1 MEKTAIMKTNR
12 KIIAAVF
19 AFAALLPGLRAA
31 AEWDKPTPS
40 PLPTQVL
47 PLLNV
52 EVNRETDAITFVN
65 TNNDPFV
72 YTRVYVLKHA
82 DPYEIRPFIMAAVR
96 SRRVD
101 TNDTKVEAI
110 RYMDGTGMLIV
121 SAEQYRFEP
130 VENGMSIDQIVEM
143 LDKPGLASETGRKF
157 FLYYPKYWDSATLAA
172 LVRRVGMTEAD
183 DDVELQGGIDTVRAD
198 VGLNALM
205 FHTSPFSQ
213 KAIERILKEYDAPV
227 TEALVDYKI
236 YEIDSE
242 NDGNL
247 GVDVQAWKN
256 GPGADLFAA
265 GARYASGWDFLNNN
279 VASNLIKS
287 SHTSAFNFNPKW
299 NSKYL
304 DFLVAK
310 SKAKV
315 ITSGRTSIMNRCT
328 GTISSVTRIPV
339 IEAGEETAGDSG
351 PVTLSDALLIPAW
364 NTDYTLN
371 AVDQEKGLAI
381 NIRPAGYTGEV
392 VITRTKINTRTY
404 YNISLDKSGAYL
416 TRADGK
422 NLGRTCKAYDVSVT
436 LTDNTVTPPV
446 TTDVDDWTSACSY
459 TIRKDKKRVTKQ
471 AEFGFTLELTPE
483 VNTEASQIK
492 VAMSNTNLLGFKGN
506 GEPRTSETV
515 LNTSL
520 QMANDGGVFYIGG
533 LEKSALVRSV
543 SKVPFLGDIPF
554 LGWVFSGESESV
566 KKTQIVA
573 VLTVVPVTPDT
584 PVDARL
590 RDEAG
595 KTVEKLSN
603 FGLKHKLLVENEY
616 GFDQYFL
623 DPDKD

>member
-1 MEKTAIMKTNR
+1 MKTNR

-172 LVRRVGMTEAD
+172 LVRRVGMTEVD

-247 GVDVQAWKN
+247 GVDFQAWKN

-446 TTDVDDWTSACSY
+446 TTDVDDWTSAYSY

>member
-247 GVDVQAWKN
+247 GVDFQAWKN

-554 LGWVFSGESESV
+554 LGWVFAGESESV

>member
-1 MEKTAIMKTNR
+1 MKTNR

-205 FHTSPFSQ
+205 FYTSPFSQ

-247 GVDVQAWKN
+247 GVDFQAWKN

>member
-1 MEKTAIMKTNR
+1 MKTNR
-12 KIIAAVF
+12 KIIATVF

-247 GVDVQAWKN
+247 GVDFQAWKN

-416 TRADGK
+416 TRVDGK

>member
-205 FHTSPFSQ
+205 FYTSPFSQ

-247 GVDVQAWKN
+247 GIDFQAWKN

-446 TTDVDDWTSACSY
+446 TTDVDDWTSAYSY

-483 VNTEASQIK
+483 VNTEASQNK

>member
-205 FHTSPFSQ
+205 FYTSPFSQ

-247 GVDVQAWKN
+247 GIDFQAWKN

-416 TRADGK
+416 TRADGR

>member
-247 GVDVQAWKN
+247 GVDFQAWKN

-554 LGWVFSGESESV
+554 LG
-566 KKTQIVA
+566 
-573 VLTVVPVTPDT
+573 
-584 PVDARL
+584 
-590 RDEAG
+590 
-595 KTVEKLSN
+595 
-603 FGLKHKLLVENEY
+603 
-616 GFDQYFL
+616 
-623 DPDKD
+623 

>member
-205 FHTSPFSQ
+205 FYTSPFSQ

-247 GVDVQAWKN
+247 GIDFQAWKN

-446 TTDVDDWTSACSY
+446 TTDVDDWTSAYSY

-603 FGLKHKLLVENEY
+603 FGL
-616 GFDQYFL
+616 
-623 DPDKD
+623 

>member
-1 MEKTAIMKTNR
+1 MKTNR
-12 KIIAAVF
+12 KIIAAAF

-110 RYMDGTGMLIV
+110 RYVDGTGMLIV

-143 LDKPGLASETGRKF
+143 LDKPGLASEAGRKF
-157 FLYYPKYWDSATLAA
+157 FLYYPKYWDANTLSS
-172 LVRRVGMTEAD
+172 LVRRVGMTVAD
-183 DDVELQGGIDTVRAD
+183 DEVELQGGIDTVRAD
-198 VGLNALM
+198 VGMNALM
-205 FHTSPFSQ
+205 FYTSPFSR
-213 KAIERILKEYDAPV
+213 KAIEKILKDYDGPT
-227 TEALVDYKI
+227 TEALIDYKI

-247 GVDVQAWKN
+247 GVDFQAWKN

-279 VASNLIKS
+279 VASNLVKS

-339 IEAGEETAGDSG
+339 IEAGEETAGSSG

-364 NTDYTLN
+364 SADYTLN

-381 NIRPAGYTGEV
+381 DIRPADYAGEV
-392 VITRTKINTRTY
+392 VVTRTRINTRTY

-416 TRADGK
+416 IRADGR

-446 TTDVDDWTSACSY
+446 TTDVDNWTNAYSY
-459 TIRKDKKRVTKQ
+459 TIQKDKKRVTKQ

-492 VAMSNTNLLGFKGN
+492 IAMSNTNLLGFKGN

-590 RDEAG
+590 RGEAE

>member
-1 MEKTAIMKTNR
+1 MKTTR

-247 GVDVQAWKN
+247 GVDFQAWKN

-554 LGWVFSGESESV
+554 LGWVFAGESESV

>member
-247 GVDVQAWKN
+247 GVDFQAWKN

-590 RDEAG
+590 RDETG

>member
-205 FHTSPFSQ
+205 FYTSPFSQ

-247 GVDVQAWKN
+247 GIDFQAWKN

-310 SKAKV
+310 SKATV

-446 TTDVDDWTSACSY
+446 TTDVDDWTSAYSY

-506 GEPRTSETV
+506 GEPRTIETV

>member
-205 FHTSPFSQ
+205 FYTSPFSQ

-247 GVDVQAWKN
+247 GIDFQAWKN

-446 TTDVDDWTSACSY
+446 TTDVDDWTSAYSY

>member
-247 GVDVQAWKN
+247 GVDFQAWKN

-315 ITSGRTSIMNRCT
+315 ITSGRTSIMNRYT

-446 TTDVDDWTSACSY
+446 TTDVDDWTSAYSY

>member
-247 GVDVQAWKN
+247 GVDFQAWKN

-328 GTISSVTRIPV
+328 GTISSVTQIPV

>member
-52 EVNRETDAITFVN
+52 DVNRETDAITFVN

-205 FHTSPFSQ
+205 FYTSPFSQ

-247 GVDVQAWKN
+247 GVDFQAWKN

-339 IEAGEETAGDSG
+339 IEAGEENAGDSG

-416 TRADGK
+416 IRADGK

-446 TTDVDDWTSACSY
+446 TTDVDDWTSAYSY

>member
-130 VENGMSIDQIVEM
+130 VENGMSINQIVEM

-247 GVDVQAWKN
+247 GVDFQAWKN

-416 TRADGK
+416 TRADGR

-584 PVDARL
+584 PVDVRL

>member
-1 MEKTAIMKTNR
+1 MKTNR

-101 TNDTKVEAI
+101 TNNTKVEAI

-130 VENGMSIDQIVEM
+130 VENGMSIDQIVAM
-143 LDKPGLASETGRKF
+143 LDKPGLASEAGRKF

-247 GVDVQAWKN
+247 GVDFQAWKN

-446 TTDVDDWTSACSY
+446 TTDVDDWTSAYSY

>member
-205 FHTSPFSQ
+205 FYTSPFSQ

-247 GVDVQAWKN
+247 GIDFQAWKN

-446 TTDVDDWTSACSY
+446 TTDVDDWTSAYSY

-533 LEKSALVRSV
+533 LEKSALVWSV

>member
-1 MEKTAIMKTNR
+1 MKTNR

-247 GVDVQAWKN
+247 GVDFQAWKN

-416 TRADGK
+416 TRADGR

-446 TTDVDDWTSACSY
+446 TTDVDDWTSAYSY

>member
-205 FHTSPFSQ
+205 FYTSPFSQ

-247 GVDVQAWKN
+247 GIDFQAWKN

-339 IEAGEETAGDSG
+339 IEAGEENAGDSG

-416 TRADGK
+416 IRADGK

-446 TTDVDDWTSACSY
+446 TTDVDDWTSAYSY

>member
-1 MEKTAIMKTNR
+1 MKMNR

-110 RYMDGTGMLIV
+110 RYVDGTGMLIV

-130 VENGMSIDQIVEM
+130 VENGMSIDQIVAM
-143 LDKPGLASETGRKF
+143 LDKPGLASEAGRKF

-247 GVDVQAWKN
+247 GVDFQAWKN

-446 TTDVDDWTSACSY
+446 TTDVDDWTSAYSY

>member
-205 FHTSPFSQ
+205 FYTSPFSQ

-247 GVDVQAWKN
+247 GVDFQAWKN

-339 IEAGEETAGDSG
+339 IEAGEENAGDSG

-416 TRADGK
+416 IRADGK

-436 LTDNTVTPPV
+436 LTDNTVTPSV
-446 TTDVDDWTSACSY
+446 TTDVDDWTSAYSY

>member
-1 MEKTAIMKTNR
+1 MKTNR

-205 FHTSPFSQ
+205 FYTSPFSQ

-247 GVDVQAWKN
+247 GIDFQAWKN

-446 TTDVDDWTSACSY
+446 TTDVDDWTSAYSY

>member
-1 MEKTAIMKTNR
+1 MKTNR

-130 VENGMSIDQIVEM
+130 VENGMSIDQIVAM
-143 LDKPGLASETGRKF
+143 LDKPGLASEAGRKF

-247 GVDVQAWKN
+247 GVDFQAWKN

-446 TTDVDDWTSACSY
+446 TTDVDDWTSAYSY

-584 PVDARL
+584 PVDAGL

>member
-1 MEKTAIMKTNR
+1 MKTNR

-110 RYMDGTGMLIV
+110 RYVDGTGMLIV

-183 DDVELQGGIDTVRAD
+183 DNVELQGGIDTVRAD

-247 GVDVQAWKN
+247 GVDFQAWKN

-446 TTDVDDWTSACSY
+446 TTDVDDWTSAYSY

>member
-247 GVDVQAWKN
+247 GVDFQAWKN

-328 GTISSVTRIPV
+328 GTISSVPRIPV

>member
-1 MEKTAIMKTNR
+1 MKTNR

-247 GVDVQAWKN
+247 GIDFQAWKN

-416 TRADGK
+416 TRVDGK

>member
-1 MEKTAIMKTNR
+1 MKTNR

-247 GVDVQAWKN
+247 GVDFQAWKN

-328 GTISSVTRIPV
+328 GTISNVTRIPV

-446 TTDVDDWTSACSY
+446 TTDVDDWTSAYSY

>member
-130 VENGMSIDQIVEM
+130 VENGMSIDQIVAM

-247 GVDVQAWKN
+247 GVDFQAWKN

-446 TTDVDDWTSACSY
+446 TTDVDDWTSAYSY

-584 PVDARL
+584 PVDAGL

>member
-205 FHTSPFSQ
+205 FYTSPFSQ

-247 GVDVQAWKN
+247 GIDFQAWKN

-381 NIRPAGYTGEV
+381 NIRPTGYTGEV

>member
-205 FHTSPFSQ
+205 FYTSPFSQ

-247 GVDVQAWKN
+247 GVDFQAWKN

>member
-130 VENGMSIDQIVEM
+130 VENGMSIDQIVAM
-143 LDKPGLASETGRKF
+143 LDKPGLASEAGRKF

-247 GVDVQAWKN
+247 GVDFQAWKN

-446 TTDVDDWTSACSY
+446 TTDVDDWTSAYSY

-584 PVDARL
+584 PVDAGL

>member
-247 GVDVQAWKN
+247 GIDFQAWKN

-446 TTDVDDWTSACSY
+446 TTDVDDWTSAYSY
-459 TIRKDKKRVTKQ
+459 IIRKDKKRVTKQ

>member
-1 MEKTAIMKTNR
+1 
-12 KIIAAVF
+12 
-19 AFAALLPGLRAA
+19 
-31 AEWDKPTPS
+31 
-40 PLPTQVL
+40 
-47 PLLNV
+47 
-52 EVNRETDAITFVN
+52 
-65 TNNDPFV
+65 
-72 YTRVYVLKHA
+72 
-82 DPYEIRPFIMAAVR
+82 
-96 SRRVD
+96 
-101 TNDTKVEAI
+101 
-110 RYMDGTGMLIV
+110 MLIV

-205 FHTSPFSQ
+205 FYTSPFSQ

-247 GVDVQAWKN
+247 GVDFQAWKN

-339 IEAGEETAGDSG
+339 IEAGEENAGDSG

-416 TRADGK
+416 IRADGK

-446 TTDVDDWTSACSY
+446 TTDVDDWTSAYSY

>member
-130 VENGMSIDQIVEM
+130 VENGMSIDQIVAM

-247 GVDVQAWKN
+247 GVDFQAWKN

-446 TTDVDDWTSACSY
+446 TTDVDDWTSAYSY
-459 TIRKDKKRVTKQ
+459 IIRKDKKRVTKQ

-554 LGWVFSGESESV
+554 LGWVFAGESESV

>member
-1 MEKTAIMKTNR
+1 MKTNR

-183 DDVELQGGIDTVRAD
+183 DNVELQGGIDTVRAD

-247 GVDVQAWKN
+247 GVDFQAWKN

-315 ITSGRTSIMNRCT
+315 ITSGRTSIMNRYT

-446 TTDVDDWTSACSY
+446 TTDVDDWTSAYSY

>member
-247 GVDVQAWKN
+247 GVDFQAWKN

-310 SKAKV
+310 SKAMV

>member
-205 FHTSPFSQ
+205 FYTSPFSQ

-247 GVDVQAWKN
+247 GIDFQAWKN

-446 TTDVDDWTSACSY
+446 TTDVDDWTSAYSY
-459 TIRKDKKRVTKQ
+459 IIRKDKKRVTKQ